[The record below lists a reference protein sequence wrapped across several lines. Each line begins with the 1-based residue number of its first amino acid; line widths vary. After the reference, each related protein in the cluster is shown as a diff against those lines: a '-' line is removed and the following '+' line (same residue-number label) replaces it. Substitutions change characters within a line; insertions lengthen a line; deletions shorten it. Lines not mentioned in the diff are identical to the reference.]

1 MVVLWTEVHL
11 LQNFGLIKN
20 RTFNLFHPSFCFFFV
35 WYLIIL
41 VFCIVSIGK
50 VSNRSYIMSNS
61 NAFSK
66 ARQRRRLAA
75 IAFLSNIS
83 MDGTHR
89 DTKWGA
95 LMNKR
100 HKDDHSK
107 DDNTQFNNHAM
118 TNGSV
123 CNTLSNVWQ
132 NGDENTPTEMQAITT
147 KVKSRKSTLRSVEQS
162 PDRMSESSDSD
173 SLKMRGIFQTPIRE
187 R

>member
-1 MVVLWTEVHL
+1 MKKISFTFKIAT
-11 LQNFGLIKN
+11 QIK
-20 RTFNLFHPSFCFFFV
+20 
-35 WYLIIL
+35 
-41 VFCIVSIGK
+41 
-50 VSNRSYIMSNS
+50 MSNS

-100 HKDDHSK
+100 QKNKEAKAKNECNENATAERQQATFS
-107 DDNTQFNNHAM
+107 NGM
-118 TNGSV
+118 TN
-123 CNTLSNVWQ
+123 
-132 NGDENTPTEMQAITT
+132 EMFEVPQV
-147 KVKSRKSTLRSVEQS
+147 KSKSRKSNARKLDGRS

-173 SLKMRGIFQTPIRE
+173 SLKLRLFPTPLRD
-187 R
+187 RLV

>member
-1 MVVLWTEVHL
+1 
-11 LQNFGLIKN
+11 
-20 RTFNLFHPSFCFFFV
+20 
-35 WYLIIL
+35 
-41 VFCIVSIGK
+41 
-50 VSNRSYIMSNS
+50 MSNS

-100 HKDDHSK
+100 QKNKEAKVKHER
-107 DDNTQFNNHAM
+107 N
-118 TNGSV
+118 
-123 CNTLSNVWQ
+123 
-132 NGDENTPTEMQAITT
+132 ENATTAEQQQATSEVFTEPRL
-147 KVKSRKSTLRSVEQS
+147 KSKSRKSNARTIDGRS

-173 SLKMRGIFQTPIRE
+173 SLKLRLFSSPLRD

>member
-1 MVVLWTEVHL
+1 
-11 LQNFGLIKN
+11 
-20 RTFNLFHPSFCFFFV
+20 
-35 WYLIIL
+35 
-41 VFCIVSIGK
+41 
-50 VSNRSYIMSNS
+50 MSNS

-100 HKDDHSK
+100 QKNKEAKVKNERHENVTAEQRQQQQLQQHQP
-107 DDNTQFNNHAM
+107 TLNNGL
-118 TNGSV
+118 TNEVFAESTV
-123 CNTLSNVWQ
+123 KS
-132 NGDENTPTEMQAITT
+132 
-147 KVKSRKSTLRSVEQS
+147 KSRKSNGRKIDARS

-173 SLKMRGIFQTPIRE
+173 SLKLRLFSTPQRDRYVECNAIVGSSVE
-187 R
+187 SSMPIHICFLCVCLFHFPEQ

>member
-1 MVVLWTEVHL
+1 
-11 LQNFGLIKN
+11 
-20 RTFNLFHPSFCFFFV
+20 
-35 WYLIIL
+35 
-41 VFCIVSIGK
+41 
-50 VSNRSYIMSNS
+50 MSNS

-100 HKDDHSK
+100 QKNKEAKVKNERNENATVQQHQQP
-107 DDNTQFNNHAM
+107 TQ
-118 TNGSV
+118 TNGLTNEVFAESTV
-123 CNTLSNVWQ
+123 KTRTRKMNTRTID
-132 NGDENTPTEMQAITT
+132 G
-147 KVKSRKSTLRSVEQS
+147 RS

-173 SLKMRGIFQTPIRE
+173 SLKLKLFPTPLRD

>member
-1 MVVLWTEVHL
+1 
-11 LQNFGLIKN
+11 
-20 RTFNLFHPSFCFFFV
+20 
-35 WYLIIL
+35 
-41 VFCIVSIGK
+41 
-50 VSNRSYIMSNS
+50 MSNS

-100 HKDDHSK
+100 QKNK
-107 DDNTQFNNHAM
+107 EAKVKNENAAM
-118 TNGSV
+118 KQQPPSTLTNGLT
-123 CNTLSNVWQ
+123 N
-132 NGDENTPTEMQAITT
+132 EMFAEPTI
-147 KVKSRKSTLRSVEQS
+147 KSKTRKSNARAKDGRSA
-162 PDRMSESSDSD
+162 DRMSESSDSD
-173 SLKMRGIFQTPIRE
+173 SLKLRLFTTPLRD

>member
-1 MVVLWTEVHL
+1 
-11 LQNFGLIKN
+11 
-20 RTFNLFHPSFCFFFV
+20 
-35 WYLIIL
+35 
-41 VFCIVSIGK
+41 
-50 VSNRSYIMSNS
+50 MSNS

-100 HKDDHSK
+100 QKNKEAKVKHER
-107 DDNTQFNNHAM
+107 NENAPAGQLNNGL
-118 TNGSV
+118 TNEV
-123 CNTLSNVWQ
+123 FA
-132 NGDENTPTEMQAITT
+132 EP
-147 KVKSRKSTLRSVEQS
+147 KVKSKSRKLNTRTIDGRS

-173 SLKMRGIFQTPIRE
+173 SLKLRLFSTPLRD
-187 R
+187 RYDWNQCY

>member
-1 MVVLWTEVHL
+1 
-11 LQNFGLIKN
+11 
-20 RTFNLFHPSFCFFFV
+20 
-35 WYLIIL
+35 
-41 VFCIVSIGK
+41 
-50 VSNRSYIMSNS
+50 MSSS

-100 HKDDHSK
+100 HKDNSSK
-107 DDNTQFNNHAM
+107 EDVVNNHVM

-123 CNTLSNVWQ
+123 GQPLSKVLLSDSDNVSTKIQ
-132 NGDENTPTEMQAITT
+132 KKTT
-147 KVKSRKSTLRSVEQS
+147 KPKSRKSTLRPMEQS
-162 PDRMSESSDSD
+162 SDRMSESSDSD
-173 SLKMRGIFQTPIRE
+173 SMKMRVFQTPIRD
-187 R
+187 RYVNVQQRFF

>member
-1 MVVLWTEVHL
+1 
-11 LQNFGLIKN
+11 
-20 RTFNLFHPSFCFFFV
+20 
-35 WYLIIL
+35 
-41 VFCIVSIGK
+41 
-50 VSNRSYIMSNS
+50 MSNS

-95 LMNKR
+95 LMSKR
-100 HKDDHSK
+100 HKENNSK
-107 DDNTQFNNHAM
+107 EDVVNHVNDVIG
-118 TNGSV
+118 NGSV
-123 CNTLSNVWQ
+123 GTPLSKVLLSDSDNVSTDIQ
-132 NGDENTPTEMQAITT
+132 SMTT
-147 KVKSRKSTLRSVEQS
+147 KNKTRKSTLRSMEQS

-173 SLKMRGIFQTPIRE
+173 SLKIRVFQTPIRD

>member
-1 MVVLWTEVHL
+1 
-11 LQNFGLIKN
+11 
-20 RTFNLFHPSFCFFFV
+20 
-35 WYLIIL
+35 
-41 VFCIVSIGK
+41 
-50 VSNRSYIMSNS
+50 MSNS

-95 LMNKR
+95 LM
-100 HKDDHSK
+100 HKKHNDDAKTNHPDHNDS
-107 DDNTQFNNHAM
+107 TQADG
-118 TNGSV
+118 TPATQ
-123 CNTLSNVWQ
+123 TLSM
-132 NGDENTPTEMQAITT
+132 ENEATNAEINQYFSEA
-147 KVKSRKSTLRSVEQS
+147 KKSKKSTLRSFDGRS

-173 SLKMRGIFQTPIRE
+173 SLKFRIFITPIRD

>member
-1 MVVLWTEVHL
+1 MINCVLSTYELFTFFKFQAKIFTVNVCNVYL
-11 LQNFGLIKN
+11 LN
-20 RTFNLFHPSFCFFFV
+20 RFFNSCFRLNLDKQKLFLRFA
-35 WYLIIL
+35 
-41 VFCIVSIGK
+41 GE
-50 VSNRSYIMSNS
+50 NMSNS
-61 NAFSK
+61 SAFSK

-100 HKDDHSK
+100 AKEDNSIEVFNHPIANGIIGTSISK
-107 DDNTQFNNHAM
+107 
-118 TNGSV
+118 V
-123 CNTLSNVWQ
+123 VQ
-132 NGDENTPTEMQAITT
+132 NGNDNIPTRNQST
-147 KVKSRKSTLRSVEQS
+147 KSKGKKSNSRAERS

-173 SLKMRGIFQTPIRE
+173 SLKIRIFKTPIRD

>member
-1 MVVLWTEVHL
+1 MR
-11 LQNFGLIKN
+11 KK
-20 RTFNLFHPSFCFFFV
+20 
-35 WYLIIL
+35 
-41 VFCIVSIGK
+41 GK
-50 VSNRSYIMSNS
+50 HFSSQKRKKMSNS

-100 HKDDHSK
+100 HKDDNYPNDMHNHSVGNGTIGMPLSK
-107 DDNTQFNNHAM
+107 IQRNNSENNSFENHL
-118 TNGSV
+118 TNAK
-123 CNTLSNVWQ
+123 
-132 NGDENTPTEMQAITT
+132 P
-147 KVKSRKSTLRSVEQS
+147 KSKRSTLRSMEQS
-162 PDRMSESSDSD
+162 PDRVSESSDSD
-173 SLKMRGIFQTPIRE
+173 SLKMRVFQTPIRD